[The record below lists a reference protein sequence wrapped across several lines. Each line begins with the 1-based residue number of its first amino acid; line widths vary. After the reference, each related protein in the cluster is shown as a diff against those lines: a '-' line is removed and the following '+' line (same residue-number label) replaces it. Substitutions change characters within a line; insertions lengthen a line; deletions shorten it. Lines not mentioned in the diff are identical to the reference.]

1 MNLIFLNRNIPIKEY
16 IVYDFIYGILTGV
29 EISQSKYQDIS
40 YFGLRLTIGIIF
52 IVGGFIKFDPS
63 FATYLPQ
70 MGLPVQL
77 QYLFALQEFIPGI
90 LIVIGVLT
98 RISASVLSLVMLGII
113 FYIDKASQFMGPNG
127 VEIPVML
134 LAISLVIIT
143 TGPGRISIS
152 HLVKKIPRF
161 LQ

>member
-1 MNLIFLNRNIPIKEY
+1 MI
-16 IVYDFIYGILTGV
+16 GA
-29 EISQSKYQDIS
+29 EIRQSKFHDVS
-40 YFGLRLTIGIIF
+40 HFGLRLVIGSIF

-70 MGLPVQL
+70 MGLPVNM

-90 LIVIGVLT
+90 LIVAGVLT

-113 FYIDKASQFMGPNG
+113 FYIDKASKFMGPDG
-127 VEIPVML
+127 VEIPIIL

-143 TGPGRISIS
+143 IGPGRISLS
-152 HLVKKIPRF
+152 HILKKIPRF